1 MEVVHSPQTPRN
13 AVRSDLRSCHEA
25 VWEHIATP
33 GTWWSAADRVA
44 IAQEARHARTCT
56 LCAERK
62 QAVSPFAVS
71 GKHDSEGTLPLE
83 VEDVIHRV
91 ITDPGRLTQSYV
103 HELFEGAVDDVHY
116 VELISVCVL
125 AHAMDVFSRALG
137 EPAAPLPAPEAG
149 EPTLRASRFARE
161 DGAWVKLVPFG
172 EEGGDEARE
181 LYRGLDMV
189 PNIGRALSLVPAE
202 VAVLLRVAA
211 SHYLQIDK
219 VRDPNYEP
227 PGRALDRMQL
237 ELVASKVSV
246 MNDCF
251 Y

>member
-1 MEVVHSPQTPRN
+1 MEAVSSPQTSRY
-13 AVRSDLRSCHEA
+13 AIRADLRSCHEA
-25 VWEHIATP
+25 AWEHIATP
-33 GTWWSAADRVA
+33 GTWWSAAERIS
-44 IAQEARHARTCT
+44 IAQEARNSRTCT

-71 GKHDSEGTLPLE
+71 GKHDSEGQLAPE

-91 ITDPGRLTQSYV
+91 ITDPGRLTQSFV
-103 HELFEGAVDDVHY
+103 QGLLEGEVDDVHY
-116 VELISVCVL
+116 VELVSVCVL
-125 AHAMDVFSRALG
+125 ANAMDVFSRALG
-137 EPAAPLPAPEAG
+137 DPAAPLPAPKAG
-149 EPTLRASRFARE
+149 EPSRRASRFARE

-172 EEGGDEARE
+172 EEGGDEARD
-181 LYRGLDMV
+181 LYHGLEMV
-189 PNIGRALSLVPAE
+189 PNIGRALSLVPPEA
-202 VAVLLRVAA
+202 AFMLQVAA

-227 PGRALDRMQL
+227 PGRALDRMQI
-237 ELVASKVSV
+237 ELVASKVSI